1 MADREIGRV
10 ALLSIH
16 PRFAEAIL
24 NGEKCVE
31 LRRAAVASDVSH
43 VLLYATAPVQ
53 AIIGWFE
60 VLGVD
65 AGSKTSVWNRHGTVA
80 GVSRS
85 EFRTYFSGAR
95 RAFAIRVGKVYRLE
109 YELRLDQIPGVRR
122 PPQSFQYVDAEQ
134 IGGLFTVGPLTVPV

>member
-1 MADREIGRV
+1 MADRAIGRV

-24 NGEKCVE
+24 NGEKRVE
-31 LRRAAVASDVSH
+31 LRRSPVAPDVSH
-43 VLLYATAPVQ
+43 VLIYATAPVQ
-53 AIIGWFE
+53 SVIGWFE

-65 AGSKTSVWNRHGTVA
+65 TGSKTSVWTQHGTVA

-85 EFRTYFSGAR
+85 EYRTYFSGAD
-95 RAFAIRVGKVYRLE
+95 RAFAIRVGKVRRLAN
-109 YELRLDQIPGVRR
+109 ELCLDQIPGVRR

-134 IGGLFTVGPLTVPV
+134 IGWLFSPEPEALPV

>member
-24 NGEKCVE
+24 NGEKRVE
-31 LRRAAVASDVSH
+31 LRRSPVGSDVSH
-43 VLLYATAPVQ
+43 VLIYATAPVQ
-53 AIIGWFE
+53 SVIGWFE

-65 AGSKTSVWNRHGTVA
+65 VGSKTSVWNHHQAVA

-85 EFRTYFSGAR
+85 EYRTYFSGAD
-95 RAFAIRVGKVYRLE
+95 RAFAIRVGRAHRIAGGVT
-109 YELRLDQIPGVRR
+109 LDRIPGVRR
-122 PPQSFQYVDAEQ
+122 PPQSFQYVDAEHARW
-134 IGGLFTVGPLTVPV
+134 LFAAELAGIDG